1 MKATRRQAV
10 FLFGAA
16 LVSGLACSVALA
28 GNPHGTPPGQAN
40 QQQTSTTDT
49 SAGVKPS
56 NNTYKDQT
64 CTTGGGQGSSATCQ
78 SSTYPN
84 NADSSKLYGNGKT
97 AAQIANGKGA
107 PSGTPVFGPGN
118 SQPHKICG
126 RDVHAYKGSSKKCPS
141 GTQSGTQSNTESVMA
156 NSSLNA
162 AATNGTGSTTGLSTG
177 TSTSTSTSTGAP
189 SGTSGLLGASHT
201 TSSKPV
207 AAHAKPAHAVLG
219 TASFTG

>member
-1 MKATRRQAV
+1 MKANRRQAV

-16 LVSGLACSVALA
+16 LASGLACSVALA
-28 GNPHGTPPGQAN
+28 GNPHGTPPGQAT
-40 QQQTSTTDT
+40 QQQTSTSGT

-56 NNTYKDQT
+56 NDTFKDQT

-141 GTQSGTQSNTESVMA
+141 GTQTGTQSGTQSNAESVTA
-156 NSSLNA
+156 NSSLNT
-162 AATNGTGSTTGLSTG
+162 AATNNTGSTAGTGA
-177 TSTSTSTSTGAP
+177 STSSGAP
-189 SGTSGLLGASHT
+189 SGASGVLGASHT

-207 AAHAKPAHAVLG
+207 AARAKPAHAVLG

>member
-1 MKATRRQAV
+1 MKANRRQAV

-16 LVSGLACSVALA
+16 LVSGLLCSVALA
-28 GNPHGTPPGQAN
+28 GNPHGTPPGQA
-40 QQQTSTTDT
+40 TTTTTDN

-56 NNTYKDQT
+56 NDTHKAQT

-78 SSTYPN
+78 SSTYPGK
-84 NADSSKLYGNGKT
+84 ADSSKKYGNGKT

-107 PSGTPVFGPGN
+107 PSGTPVYGPGN

-141 GTQSGTQSNTESVMA
+141 STQSNTQSGST
-156 NSSLNA
+156 NGSLNTA
-162 AATNGTGSTTGLSTG
+162 GTNGTGSTADTG
-177 TSTSTSTSTGAP
+177 TSASSGNPSSSTGV
-189 SGTSGLLGASHT
+189 LGASHT
-201 TSSKPV
+201 TSGKPV
-207 AAHAKPAHAVLG
+207 AARAKPAHAVLG

>member
-1 MKATRRQAV
+1 MKAKRRQVA
-10 FLFGAA
+10 FLLSAA
-16 LVSGLACSVALA
+16 LAGGLLCGVALA
-28 GNPHGTPPGQAN
+28 GNPHG
-40 QQQTSTTDT
+40 QTTTSSDT

-64 CTTGGGQGSSATCQ
+64 CTTGGGQGSSASCQ
-78 SSTYPN
+78 SSTYPGK
-84 NADSSKLYGNGKT
+84 ADSSKRYGNGKT

-107 PSGTPVFGPGN
+107 PSDTPVDGPGN

-141 GTQSGTQSNTESVMA
+141 GSQSGTQ

-162 AATNGTGSTTGLSTG
+162 AGTNGTGSAAG
-177 TSTSTSTSTGAP
+177 TSASSGNP
-189 SGTSGLLGASHT
+189 SSSNGVLGASHT
-201 TSSKPV
+201 TRAKPV
-207 AAHAKPAHAVLG
+207 AARAKAAHAVLG

>member
-1 MKATRRQAV
+1 MKANRRQAV

-16 LVSGLACSVALA
+16 LASGLACSVALA
-28 GNPHGTPPGQAN
+28 GNPHGAPPGQAN
-40 QQQTSTTDT
+40 QQQTSTSDT
-49 SAGVKPS
+49 SAGIKPS
-56 NNTYKDQT
+56 NTTDKST
-64 CTTGGGQGSSATCQ
+64 SCTTGGGQGSSATCTSDT
-78 SSTYPN
+78 SSNPD
-84 NADSSKLYGNGKT
+84 ASKQYGNGKT

-107 PSGTPVFGPGN
+107 PSDTNIKGPGN

-141 GTQSGTQSNTESVMA
+141 GTQSGTQNGTQSTASVTA
-156 NSSLNA
+156 NSTLSA
-162 AATNGTGSTTGLSTG
+162 SATSGAGSTAGTGM
-177 TSTSTSTSTGAP
+177 STSSGAP

-207 AAHAKPAHAVLG
+207 AARAKPAQAVLG